1 MPLSFSNQTAHGDY
15 KVRGATLPR
24 MGSGEARGRRG
35 STGTHRVKEA
45 ACEQRVSQDRDKKE
59 VGGRGS
65 SKSRQHSGTG
75 WIPFHTWKHFK
86 ERLSDKPPHRKLFF
100 LASPSEFGDIFLY
113 SRPSFPSGQTQREPD
128 GANSS
133 SLMSCGDSRTKQR
146 GQVAP
151 TGQVEEVN
159 QNLGSRSKILCN
171 TSYEG
176 HGYITIG
183 WKSYCNVNT
192 IIYPK
197 LSIVVKVLTAG
208 C

>member
-1 MPLSFSNQTAHGDY
+1 MPLSFSTQTTHGDY

-45 ACEQRVSQDRDKKE
+45 ACEQRESQDRDKTPL
-59 VGGRGS
+59 GGKGS

-75 WIPFHTWKHFK
+75 RIPFHPWNRFN
-86 ERLSDKPPHRKLFF
+86 EPLSDKPTHWTLVF

-159 QNLGSRSKILCN
+159 PNLGSRSKILCN
-171 TSYEG
+171 TFYEG
-176 HGYITIG
+176 RGDFTLCRKCCWNTKHKYISKTIM
-183 WKSYCNVNT
+183 
-192 IIYPK
+192 
-197 LSIVVKVLTAG
+197 A
-208 C
+208 